1 MLMPVNLVQC
11 IGVFP
16 LALISAYTIANA
28 ININWQS
35 KLFIAIS
42 LSNISMTNLDLS
54 NSGIATIKN
63 EQKWNSNIAVNVWMA

>member
-1 MLMPVNLVQC
+1 MPVNLVQC

-28 ININWQS
+28 ISINWQS

-54 NSGIATIKN
+54 KSGIATIKN
-63 EQKWNSNIAVNVWMA
+63 EQKLNSNIAVNVWMA

>member
-28 ININWQS
+28 ISINWQS

-63 EQKWNSNIAVNVWMA
+63 EQKLNSNIAVNVWMA

>member
-1 MLMPVNLVQC
+1 MPVNLVQC

-28 ININWQS
+28 ISINWQS

-63 EQKWNSNIAVNVWMA
+63 EQKLNSNIAVNVWMA